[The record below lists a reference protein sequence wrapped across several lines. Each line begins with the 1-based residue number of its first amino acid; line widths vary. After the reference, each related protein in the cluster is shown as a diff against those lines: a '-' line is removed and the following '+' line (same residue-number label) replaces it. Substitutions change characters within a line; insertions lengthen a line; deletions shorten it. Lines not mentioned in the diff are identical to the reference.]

1 MLSSKALSVRPSRLL
16 HRLLL
21 PSLTLAL
28 LAHAPSSHAQWESQ
42 HDDRVVVWRTRLP
55 LDAALTLATTLL
67 PYPELVAKT
76 DPQSVRHF
84 FFDRHGTNV
93 FSDTSTTVAET
104 PSQVSLSGLTVPIV
118 NWEKIQILRH
128 SEYAFERRRSKGIRT
143 ASLVLSEKDY
153 IETGVSAET
162 ARRSEFVTVDSQGR
176 TVSTHLLQLGAGT
189 TDPVLDLVLQST
201 RTGGLRVW
209 RLVVPG
215 TIQAPTASETYVPPS
230 AAADR
235 PFAPNEHV
243 WYQVDSATL
252 ELKRLGLPST
262 SGDSV
267 TLLLEGSSRADGPY
281 EPRQWIREK
290 KPADP
295 TTFYRLRPASPE

>member
-1 MLSSKALSVRPSRLL
+1 MLSSKVPALRPSRIF
-16 HRLLL
+16 HCLL
-21 PSLTLAL
+21 PALTIAAL
-28 LAHAPSSHAQWESQ
+28 THAPTTHAQWESQ

-55 LDAALTLATTLL
+55 LDAALSLATSLL
-67 PYPELVAKT
+67 PYPELVART

-84 FFDRHGTNV
+84 FYDRHGTNV

-104 PSQVSLSGLTVPIV
+104 PGQVTLAGLTVPIV
-118 NWEKIQILRH
+118 SWEKIQILRH

-143 ASLVLSEKDY
+143 ANLILSEKDY
-153 IETGVSAET
+153 IESGISAET

-176 TVSTHLLQLGAGT
+176 PVSSHLLQIGAGT

-201 RTGGLRVW
+201 RTSGLRVW

-215 TIQAPTASETYVPPS
+215 TIQTPSPSETYVPPS

-243 WYQVDSATL
+243 WYQVDAATL
-252 ELKRLGLPST
+252 ELKRLGLPSIA
-262 SGDSV
+262 GNSV

-281 EPRQWIREK
+281 EPRQWIRDSK
-290 KPADP
+290 TSDP